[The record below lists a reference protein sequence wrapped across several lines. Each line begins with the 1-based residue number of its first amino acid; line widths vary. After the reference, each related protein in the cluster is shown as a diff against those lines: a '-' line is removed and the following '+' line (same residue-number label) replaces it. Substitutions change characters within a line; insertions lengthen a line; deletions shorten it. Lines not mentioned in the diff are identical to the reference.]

1 MNEGHS
7 PDSTVEVN
15 NTSYNEGK
23 SSSSF
28 LDDGMDS
35 LLDEL
40 SGEERQL
47 LEQENDHLYKELM
60 SNREEVRQITR
71 QVRGYVFSPM
81 AKARPRWVI
90 CCGFVENSQRLNPK
104 CMLRVPC
111 CTVLL

>member
-1 MNEGHS
+1 MNQGHS
-7 PDSTVEVN
+7 PDSTLEVN
-15 NTSYNEGK
+15 NTSCNEGK

-71 QVRGYVFSPM
+71 QV
-81 AKARPRWVI
+81 
-90 CCGFVENSQRLNPK
+90 CL
-104 CMLRVPC
+104 
-111 CTVLL
+111 